1 MPFFKIDD
9 RKVKQYIK
17 NIVGS
22 KEGDFN
28 GQAMNMGTTIN
39 PVVDIKPDMSVK
51 SVKDLTNSG
60 GIWTPANGKSVRLF
74 GGVITVSKEAA
85 CAGAEYLNLAATE
98 TIVYVQLSNAA
109 LVATGNV
116 VVIPFTIPGN
126 GYLCPKNTAL
136 TLYFNGALTAGA
148 VACSVWG
155 WEE

>member
-85 CAGAEYLNLAATE
+85 CAGAEYQPQDRKSTRLNSSHRL
-98 TIVYVQLSNAA
+98 
-109 LVATGNV
+109 
-116 VVIPFTIPGN
+116 
-126 GYLCPKNTAL
+126 
-136 TLYFNGALTAGA
+136 
-148 VACSVWG
+148 
-155 WEE
+155 